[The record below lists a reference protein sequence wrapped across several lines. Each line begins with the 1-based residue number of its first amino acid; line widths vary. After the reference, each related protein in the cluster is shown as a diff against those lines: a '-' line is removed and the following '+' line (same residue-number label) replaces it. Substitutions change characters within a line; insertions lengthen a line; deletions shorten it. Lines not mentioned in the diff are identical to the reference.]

1 MKLAHNV
8 KLSVFAHE
16 GEDLRKIS
24 EALKGLCPFDLEKEK
39 VDLKTSVATGFQERK
54 ITIFEVFL
62 KKERQ
67 TARFLRHLKESIS
80 ESHLNLIRSQAESRL
95 DSELNFFIRLDKA
108 KLLGE
113 NRFYLTDSG
122 DCFHIK
128 ISLAAYPANRDAG
141 LKVVE
146 EWLKQAL

>member
-16 GEDLRKIS
+16 GEDTGKIS

-39 VDLKTSVATGFQERK
+39 VALKTTIATGFKERK

-62 KKERQ
+62 KKERH
-67 TARFLRHLKESIS
+67 TTRFLNHLKENLS
-80 ESHLNLIRSQAESRL
+80 EGHVNLIRSQAESRL

-108 KLLGE
+108 KLLKE
-113 NRFYLTDSG
+113 NKFYLTDSG
-122 DCFHIK
+122 DCFHIR
-128 ISLAAYPANRDAG
+128 ISLAAYPANREAG

-146 EWLKQAL
+146 EWLKQ